1 MSDNARLAKELEDA
15 QLDLDDAKRS
25 RRDLQHQLNIAMQ
38 RMDQSTLDADS
49 MRVRCSPE
57 VEPLLIFLQNRN
69 PYIQVLIDGDGMI
82 VSFPRFSYL
91 LPFVLW
97 FTICETFA
105 CTPPF
110 ASQPLLLLRFLLFL
124 APPVN

>member
-49 MRVRCSPE
+49 MRVRCSCKAGASADFCGR
-57 VEPLLIFLQNRN
+57 VEIHIFK
-69 PYIQVLIDGDGMI
+69 Y
-82 VSFPRFSYL
+82 
-91 LPFVLW
+91 
-97 FTICETFA
+97 
-105 CTPPF
+105 
-110 ASQPLLLLRFLLFL
+110 
-124 APPVN
+124 